1 MLAAVGLTW
10 EETKKR
16 CPDGIVAAC
25 HNGMDSVTI
34 SGLYDNM
41 VKFVEQLKS
50 ENIFAREVAG
60 GDFPYHSPFMNI
72 VAPQL
77 LEALNKVIPKPKL
90 RSDKWVST
98 SFPRESWGDKKAL
111 YASGWP
117 LLIEITN

>member
-25 HNGMDSVTI
+25 HNGTDSVTI

-41 VKFVEQLKS
+41 AKFVEQLKS

-77 LEALNKVIPKPKL
+77 LEALNKVIPEPKL
-90 RSDKWVST
+90 RSERWIST
-98 SFPRESWGDKKAL
+98 SFPRDQWWQPKAQ
-111 YASGWP
+111 YASG
-117 LLIEITN
+117 L

>member
-1 MLAAVGLTW
+1 
-10 EETKKR
+10 
-16 CPDGIVAAC
+16 
-25 HNGMDSVTI
+25 
-34 SGLYDNM
+34 
-41 VKFVEQLKS
+41 
-50 ENIFAREVAG
+50 
-60 GDFPYHSPFMNI
+60 MNI

-77 LEALNKVIPKPKL
+77 LEALNKVIPEPKQ